1 MKAMFRSAAR
11 SAGLLLAYTV
21 VGGAVLAAVYA
32 VTHNTIQKN
41 EDDARRK
48 LVAETLTPGSYN
60 NDLLQGQFTLPHD
73 PLLGNG
79 DTGSLAWQAREQGI
93 PVAVVLEATAP
104 DGYGGEISLL
114 VGVTRQGNISG
125 VRVVEQ
131 HETPGLGD
139 YIELAKSRWIHVF
152 DGRSLSN
159 TTDTGWQVKKDGG
172 QFDYVTG
179 ATVTPRAVV
188 KAVHHALQYVAAHQK
203 ILFSSHP
210 GDHS

>member
-32 VTHNTIQKN
+32 ATHATIQKN
-41 EDDARRK
+41 EADARRK
-48 LVAETLTPGSYN
+48 LVAETLAPGSYN
-60 NDLLQGQFTLPHD
+60 NDLLQAQLTLPHN
-73 PLLGNG
+73 PLLGNAES
-79 DTGSLAWQAREQGI
+79 GSLAWQARQQGK
-93 PVAVVLEATAP
+93 PVAIVLEATAP
-104 DGYGGEISLL
+104 DGYGGEIKLL
-114 VGVTRQGNISG
+114 IGVTYQGNISG

-152 DGRSLSN
+152 DGKSLTNPS
-159 TTDTGWQVKKDGG
+159 DTGWQVKKDGG

-188 KAVHHALQYVAAHQK
+188 KAVHHALQYVAEHQSS
-203 ILFSSHP
+203 LFSRP
-210 GDHS
+210 TGDKP